1 MTSSASSPA
10 DNHCPVCGAEFLS
23 SETCRARFERCLTLD
38 YEHPE
43 SYGAVHHLVV
53 ACYMLQHNEYSR
65 RGWLEA
71 RALVADA
78 IRHGTAPADIRKRN
92 RRSYDGSQRQ
102 WKIKGGEKMDGLDG
116 IAWTR
121 TIADVR
127 LDNPD
132 MYREDVLQWAESV
145 LADTEE

>member
-1 MTSSASSPA
+1 MTFSASSPS
-10 DNHCPVCGAEFLS
+10 DNRCPVCGAEFHG
-23 SETCRARFERCLTLD
+23 ETCRERFERCLALD
-38 YEHPE
+38 YEHPD

-71 RALVADA
+71 RDLVTDA
-78 IRHGTAPADIRKRN
+78 IRHGVTPADIRKRN
-92 RRSYDGSQRQ
+92 RRSYDSGQRQ
-102 WKIKGGEKMDGLDG
+102 WKLTRGEKMAGLDG
-116 IAWTR
+116 IVWSR

-132 MYREDVLQWAESV
+132 RYREDVVQWAESV
-145 LADTEE
+145 RADTEE

>member
-1 MTSSASSPA
+1 MTSSASSPS
-10 DNHCPVCGAEFLS
+10 DNRCPACGAEFPS
-23 SETCRARFERCLTLD
+23 GETCRERFERCLALD
-38 YEHPE
+38 YEHPD

-71 RALVADA
+71 RDLVTDA
-78 IRHGTAPADIRKRN
+78 IRHGVTPADIRKRN
-92 RRSYDGSQRQ
+92 RRSYDSGQRQ
-102 WKIKGGEKMDGLDG
+102 WKLTQGEKMAGLDG
-116 IAWTR
+116 IVWSR

-132 MYREDVLQWAESV
+132 MYREDVVQWAESV